1 MTQPGLNFE
10 QKPRRGVRVTLVE
23 KLADYFTARPGVW
36 IQARELEF
44 AGRQAWRTRVSDLR
58 KMPFNLNI
66 ENRIRHWHD
75 PLRIRPSFT
84 ISEYRYVPP
93 AEKTCDEEATSV

>member
-1 MTQPGLNFE
+1 
-10 QKPRRGVRVTLVE
+10 
-23 KLADYFTARPGVW
+23 
-36 IQARELEF
+36 
-44 AGRQAWRTRVSDLR
+44 VSDLR
-58 KMPFNLNI
+58 KPPFGLII

-93 AEKTCDEEATSV
+93 VPKEISDGA

>member
-1 MTQPGLNFE
+1 MS
-10 QKPRRGVRVTLVE
+10 LVE

-44 AGRQAWRTRVSDLR
+44 AGRQAWRTRTSDLR
-58 KMPFNLNI
+58 KPPFNMVI

-93 AEKTCDEEATSV
+93 AEKTCDEDATSV